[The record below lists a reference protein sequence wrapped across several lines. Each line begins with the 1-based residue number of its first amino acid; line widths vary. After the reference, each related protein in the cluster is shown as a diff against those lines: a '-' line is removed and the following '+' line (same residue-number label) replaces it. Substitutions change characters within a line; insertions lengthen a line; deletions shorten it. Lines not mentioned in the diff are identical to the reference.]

1 MTDPVAIV
9 IGAGPGTGASVA
21 RRFGRDGYDI
31 GLIARDQDRLDELGT
46 TLEGEGIRTG
56 WLAVDATDPAQLR
69 AALERFVEF
78 TGRIDVLIHN
88 VVRHRPAGIDQLTE
102 ADLLEDLAAGSVS
115 LLTAVQAALPT
126 LRAQGSGTVLT
137 IGSGAA
143 DRPVP
148 GEVSLG
154 VQKAALR
161 NLTRA
166 MAAELGDEGIHVA
179 VVVVRG
185 QIAPGSA
192 LSPDTLAALLAGIA
206 AETDGPRENWR
217 TVVDLTPFGPN
228 TVS

>member
-1 MTDPVAIV
+1 MTNPVAIV
-9 IGAGPGTGASVA
+9 IGAGPGTGAAVA

-31 GLIARDQDRLDELGT
+31 GLIARGQERLDELGAS
-46 TLEGEGIRTG
+46 LEDEGIRTG
-56 WLAVDATDPAQLR
+56 WLAIDASDPAQLR

-78 TGRIDVLIHN
+78 TGRIDVLVHN
-88 VVRHRPAGIDQLTE
+88 VVRRRRAGIEELT
-102 ADLLEDLAAGSVS
+102 ADELLQDLAAGSTS
-115 LLTAVQAALPT
+115 LLTAVQAVLPT
-126 LRAQGSGTVLT
+126 LRERGSGTVLAV
-137 IGSGAA
+137 GSGAA

-166 MAAELGDEGIHVA
+166 MAAELGAEGIHVA
-179 VVVVRG
+179 TVVVRG
-185 QIAPGSA
+185 RIAKGSA
-192 LSPDTLAALLAGIA
+192 LSPDTVAALLAGIT
-206 AETDGPRENWR
+206 AETDGPQENWR

>member
-1 MTDPVAIV
+1 
-9 IGAGPGTGASVA
+9 
-21 RRFGRDGYDI
+21 
-31 GLIARDQDRLDELGT
+31 
-46 TLEGEGIRTG
+46 
-56 WLAVDATDPAQLR
+56 
-69 AALERFVEF
+69 
-78 TGRIDVLIHN
+78 
-88 VVRHRPAGIDQLTE
+88 
-102 ADLLEDLAAGSVS
+102 
-115 LLTAVQAALPT
+115 LPT

-137 IGSGAA
+137 VGSGAA

-185 QIAPGSA
+185 QIARGSA